1 MVEEL
6 ARGWLEAD
14 GPYGGINMALILSL
28 ETVRFSMVTQSCP
41 TLCDPMNCG
50 MPGLP
55 VHQQLP
61 EITQTHVHRVSDAT
75 QPSTTKAFL
84 WDPGILANIMTSG
97 GNVCQKEEK
106 RAR

>member
-6 ARGWLEAD
+6 ARGWLEVG

-28 ETVRFSMVTQSCP
+28 ETVQFSTVTQSCL

-61 EITQTHVHRVSDAT
+61 EITQTHVH
-75 QPSTTKAFL
+75 
-84 WDPGILANIMTSG
+84 
-97 GNVCQKEEK
+97 
-106 RAR
+106 